1 MPEDTGT
8 ADQPAPAGGS
18 SSSDDPNAKSRPSG
32 EGAQTHSPGVSN
44 DVFNA
49 RPQEPTAVVEVSN
62 NDVLNARPQ
71 EPAKPSRFAGFSPNQ
86 IIGHN
91 FGLSLIWLLGLSGGI
106 LLIGWNVLAF
116 KQEIDRSA
124 AYDRIT
130 TLVVESPQTTGIEQA
145 IQSIE
150 AAQRKPP
157 SGGEPVLPQPA
168 RNHIAA
174 LLDDQS
180 ANPDS
185 PAWLAAAVTRC
196 RPALQADKSDA
207 ARSGLDDCLML
218 LNTLRLQSAHADI
231 SPERSRFATELLKQL
246 TQAQQEQRTNWL
258 QLAQMI
264 LLNLLLPLLTAVFG
278 YAFGREQ
285 AKDAA
290 NRET

>member
-1 MPEDTGT
+1 MPEDTATPNQPLLPGESR
-8 ADQPAPAGGS
+8 ASPDQTSRSAEAVSQKSAP
-18 SSSDDPNAKSRPSG
+18 
-32 EGAQTHSPGVSN
+32 GASTS
-44 DVFNA
+44 VF
-49 RPQEPTAVVEVSN
+49 
-62 NDVLNARPQ
+62 DARPQ
-71 EPAKPSRFAGFSPNQ
+71 EPAPVIAVSDNDVLNAKQQKPARPSRFAGFSPNQ

-207 ARSGLDDCLML
+207 ARPGLDDCLML